1 VTALTRTVLVAVVAL
16 AVLAVSAP
24 TVLRHVPDP
33 RDALGSV
40 GSGGGGAGGQSA
52 AQISSGEFAG
62 IRAGSSAAQLRALVG
77 EPASKSSAEVEG
89 VRLECWYYG
98 VVGATGAYQ
107 FCFANGRLS
116 TKLRYDRG
124 RT

>member
-1 VTALTRTVLVAVVAL
+1 MTALARSVLVVAVAL

-40 GSGGGGAGGQSA
+40 GSGDGGAGGQSA
-52 AQISSGEFAG
+52 AQISSGEFAD
-62 IRAGSSAAQLRALVG
+62 IRAGSTAAQLRGLVG
-77 EPASKSSAEVEG
+77 EPASESSAEVEG

-124 RT
+124 DS

>member
-1 VTALTRTVLVAVVAL
+1 MTALTRSVLVVAVGL

-40 GSGGGGAGGQSA
+40 GSGDRGGGQSA

-62 IRAGSSAAQLRALVG
+62 IRAGSTAAQLRALVG
-77 EPASKSSAEVEG
+77 EPASESSAEVEG

-124 RT
+124 HS